1 MPSTQQLN
9 ITLPNDVAEEVKA
22 KVAAGEYATESEVVR
37 AGLRSLFARDQAF
50 EDWLTTDVA
59 AAYDELKADPSKAR
73 SVEQVRATLAAEFQK
88 G

>member
-1 MPSTQQLN
+1 LQSTR
-9 ITLPNDVAEEVKA
+9 
-22 KVAAGEYATESEVVR
+22 ATESEVVR
-37 AGLRSLFARDQAF
+37 EGLRSLFARDQAF

-88 G
+88 V